1 MIVIRG
7 KAKSKVQKFFTREG
21 ISIDNVDVAVLK
33 NEDTNR
39 NSGIWVK
46 LVKITIV
53 LSIFASAII
62 IAISFGYLRVS
73 GYAIDAKLTQTLLT
87 MLLPIAIFGPLFFI
101 PYTKINSK
109 FEKRFI
115 EAAKP
120 QADPPRQKTAAEK
133 EKEGDVF
140 KNSLEEDIFQDSSNN
155 PTYNSCMWNTFR
167 DHPYINPYSFSR
179 KK

>member
-7 KAKSKVQKFFTREG
+7 KAKSEVQKLFAREG

-33 NEDTNR
+33 NEATNQ
-39 NSGIWVK
+39 NGIWVK
-46 LVKITIV
+46 LVKITII

-62 IAISFGYLRVS
+62 IAMSLGYLRVN
-73 GYAIDAKLTQTLLT
+73 GYAINVKLSKTLLT

-115 EAAKP
+115 DAAKP

-140 KNSLEEDIFQDSSNN
+140 KDSLEEDMIYDPVYSNWPFN
-155 PTYNSCMWNTFR
+155 VFHDFDKT
-167 DHPYINPYSFSR
+167 
-179 KK
+179 

>member
-7 KAKSKVQKFFTREG
+7 KAKSEVQKLLTREG
-21 ISIDNVDVAVLK
+21 ISMESVDSAVLK
-33 NEDTNR
+33 NEDINQ

-62 IAISFGYLRVS
+62 IAMSLGYLRVS
-73 GYAIDAKLTQTLLT
+73 GYAIDTKLTQTLLT

-115 EAAKP
+115 EAVKP
-120 QADPPRQKTAAEK
+120 QADPPRQKTRAER
-133 EKEGDVF
+133 EKGKDGL